1 MLGIS
6 PERSAATKIQARVR
20 GHQVRN
26 EQLLE
31 AIKSNNIS
39 QLTRLIN
46 AGINVNVTNKY
57 GLTPLHLAAYKG
69 YEKIFQ
75 LLVKAEADV
84 NVTNEFGLT
93 PLYYAAMYGHAD
105 IVEALFNA
113 GANLD
118 TRDYEGRTVLINQ
131 VSKGNLEMV
140 EVLVNTG
147 ADVDAADDMGA
158 KPLHK
163 AAINGDLEIANLLIN
178 KGADVD
184 AADNMGT
191 KPLHIAVKNGHV
203 KIVEALVIAGADLTD
218 NDGGTVLDWAK
229 DKDFFNIKNAIE
241 EGKKKLISL
250 YKNHKPADKY
260 QVILKEL
267 QKESPI
273 LQQGVFDDPLVHAL
287 IKPLLQNEP
296 KNLNETQIQQAKKYI
311 EEREEAA
318 AAAKIQ
324 AMARGNQVR
333 NE

>member
-1 MLGIS
+1 MLGIL
-6 PERSAATKIQARVR
+6 PERSAAATKIQARVR

-31 AIKSNNIS
+31 AVKSNNIS
-39 QLTRLIN
+39 QLTCLIN
-46 AGINVNVTNKY
+46 AGINVNVTNEH

-84 NVTNEFGLT
+84 NVTDEYGFT

-113 GANLD
+113 EAKLD
-118 TRDYEGRTVLINQ
+118 TRDCEGRTVLINQ

-140 EVLVNTG
+140 EVLVNAG

-158 KPLHK
+158 KPLH
-163 AAINGDLEIANLLIN
+163 
-178 KGADVD
+178 
-184 AADNMGT
+184 M
-191 KPLHIAVKNGHV
+191 AVKNGHV

-218 NDGGTVLDWAK
+218 NDGGTVLDWEK
-229 DKDFFNIKNAIE
+229 DRDFFNIKNAIE

-260 QVILKEL
+260 QVILKEV
-267 QKESPI
+267 QEESSI
-273 LQQGVFDDPLVHAL
+273 LEQGDFDDPLVHAL
-287 IKPLLQNEP
+287 IEALLQNKP
-296 KNLNETQIQQAKKYI
+296 KNLNKTQIQQAKKYI
-311 EEREEAA
+311 EEREEE

-324 AMARGNQVR
+324 AMARGKQVR
-333 NE
+333 K

>member
-1 MLGIS
+1 MLGILAERS
-6 PERSAATKIQARVR
+6 AATKERSAATKERSAATKIQARVR

-31 AIKSNNIS
+31 AVKSNNIS
-39 QLTRLIN
+39 QLTCLIN
-46 AGINVNVTNKY
+46 AGINVNVTNEH

-84 NVTNEFGLT
+84 NVTDEYGFT

-113 GANLD
+113 EAKLD
-118 TRDYEGRTVLINQ
+118 TRDCEGRTVLINQ

-140 EVLVNTG
+140 EVLVNAG

-158 KPLHK
+158 KPLH
-163 AAINGDLEIANLLIN
+163 
-178 KGADVD
+178 
-184 AADNMGT
+184 M
-191 KPLHIAVKNGHV
+191 AVKNGHV

-229 DKDFFNIKNAIE
+229 DRDFFNIKNAIE

-260 QVILKEL
+260 QVILKEV
-267 QKESPI
+267 QEESSI
-273 LQQGVFDDPLVHAL
+273 LEQGDFDDPLVHAL
-287 IKPLLQNEP
+287 IEALLQNKP
-296 KNLNETQIQQAKKYI
+296 KNLNKTQIQQAKKYI
-311 EEREEAA
+311 EEREAA
-318 AAAKIQ
+318 VAATKIQ
-324 AMARGNQVR
+324 AMARGNQGR
-333 NE
+333 K

>member
-1 MLGIS
+1 MLGIL
-6 PERSAATKIQARVR
+6 PERSAAATKIQARVR

-31 AIKSNNIS
+31 AVKSNNIS
-39 QLTRLIN
+39 QLTCLIN
-46 AGINVNVTNKY
+46 AGINVNVTNEH

-84 NVTNEFGLT
+84 NVTDEYGFT

-113 GANLD
+113 EAKLD
-118 TRDYEGRTVLINQ
+118 TRDCEGRTVLINQ

-140 EVLVNTG
+140 EVLVNAG

-158 KPLHK
+158 KPLH
-163 AAINGDLEIANLLIN
+163 
-178 KGADVD
+178 
-184 AADNMGT
+184 M
-191 KPLHIAVKNGHV
+191 AVKNGHV

-229 DKDFFNIKNAIE
+229 DRDFFNIKNAIE

-260 QVILKEL
+260 QVILKEV
-267 QKESPI
+267 QEESSI
-273 LQQGVFDDPLVHAL
+273 LEQGDFDDPLVHAL
-287 IKPLLQNEP
+287 IEALLQNKP
-296 KNLNETQIQQAKKYI
+296 KNLNKTQIQQAKKYI
-311 EEREEAA
+311 EEREEE

-324 AMARGNQVR
+324 AMARGKQVR
-333 NE
+333 K